1 MPPPARTWGRGDGRS
16 ATPRPEAAAAAEE
29 PSEYSAEEEEE
40 EEVVEED
47 VEVEATSPRDGA
59 KSAPAGGDKDRPPEP
74 KASPAKTPPA
84 KAPPVARPPRA
95 AAKVAETPAVAK
107 EEPAE
112 LPKESHRSRRTKKV
126 EEAKQAK
133 KQAKKEAKDD
143 GPTERHSEKKEK
155 PNIPPPGMKFRWDG
169 LYGGEHTSHRDDRDR
184 RDGRDRRG
192 TSHRGHEDRDR
203 RGREATRRRSDRSPS
218 RDRRPPK
225 EPRRESSHGS
235 RLDLRPRPYH
245 PYAAEEDPPD
255 PTAGGSAGQPAM
267 PSHGP
272 PNLEGIVGPGQF
284 VWISPGN
291 YWLFVPH
298 EPPLGTPPSSP
309 HGTSRRAPEP
319 ARPPEGRR
327 RPPEPARPPR
337 EPRDG
342 PRPRHKGDGKGKP
355 PKGKGKKGKGKTG
368 KGGTRRNRPGQAQR
382 RRRQEAREAA
392 AARELRAKAR
402 PAPGPPPDAVPESG
416 PPERDLTDPPRPR
429 EHRNDADD
437 DDDEPNDEEDGDGEE
452 HAESETLTYDPT
464 VELTPSELMDDR
476 LPGKSQPAASSSPQR
491 PTKKEPV
498 VHWSPLASRRPGSS
512 RPSVDPPSV
521 PGRSQATGETAW
533 DPQKGPAP
541 GIRWKSGAP
550 PAPPRYTAD
559 AKEVGSFDRF
569 VRRVRLW
576 AKRAASWMTD
586 WRRRAPSGRKPER
599 RCRARAGV
607 HTTGGYRKRWRW
619 VHPPDSRKE
628 LKWAHRLPQAPLPA

>member
-1 MPPPARTWGRGDGRS
+1 MGR
-16 ATPRPEAAAAAEE
+16 
-29 PSEYSAEEEEE
+29 
-40 EEVVEED
+40 
-47 VEVEATSPRDGA
+47 
-59 KSAPAGGDKDRPPEP
+59 
-74 KASPAKTPPA
+74 
-84 KAPPVARPPRA
+84 
-95 AAKVAETPAVAK
+95 
-107 EEPAE
+107 
-112 LPKESHRSRRTKKV
+112 LSRR
-126 EEAKQAK
+126 
-133 KQAKKEAKDD
+133 
-143 GPTERHSEKKEK
+143 P
-155 PNIPPPGMKFRWDG
+155 
-169 LYGGEHTSHRDDRDR
+169 
-184 RDGRDRRG
+184 
-192 TSHRGHEDRDR
+192 
-203 RGREATRRRSDRSPS
+203 
-218 RDRRPPK
+218 
-225 EPRRESSHGS
+225 
-235 RLDLRPRPYH
+235 
-245 PYAAEEDPPD
+245 
-255 PTAGGSAGQPAM
+255 
-267 PSHGP
+267 
-272 PNLEGIVGPGQF
+272 
-284 VWISPGN
+284 
-291 YWLFVPH
+291 
-298 EPPLGTPPSSP
+298 
-309 HGTSRRAPEP
+309 PEP

-392 AARELRAKAR
+392 ATKELRAKAR
-402 PAPGPPPDAVPESG
+402 PAPGPPPDAAPESG

-498 VHWSPLASRRPGSS
+498 VHRSPLASRRPGSS
-512 RPSVDPPSV
+512 RPSVDPPSI
-521 PGRSQATGETAW
+521 PGRSQATGEAAW
-533 DPQKGPAP
+533 DPRKGPAP

-586 WRRRAPSGRKPER
+586 GDAALLLVESLSGAAER
-599 RCRARAGV
+599 ELEFTPLEDIERGGV
-607 HTTGGYRKRWRW
+607 EFILQTLEKSSNEHIVYRKHHYLRSWETVRRQGGETMRAYI
-619 VHPPDSRKE
+619 HRFDLLHRQ
-628 LKWAHRLPQAPLPA
+628 LAHVDVDVKAMYSGEALGHRHAPVFRPSSPGWCS